1 MPTIRPLYDHD
12 SLVEL
17 TALLHAAY
25 ASLAAQGWNFTA
37 VDQSVQVTRERLAGA
52 QAFVAEQGGRLV
64 GTIAVRGP
72 KPAGEAYIADPPP
85 ALYTTPGTAILAQ
98 LGVHPD
104 CRGLGLGERL
114 IDAAEQWARD
124 QGFTQMA
131 LDTAEPATALRRR
144 YERRGY
150 QPVGRVQ
157 WQGKTYASVLMVK
170 PLQPTEPAS
179 T

>member
-1 MPTIRPLYDHD
+1 MPTLRPLRDTD

-37 VDQSVQVTRERLAGA
+37 VDQTVEVTRQRLAGA
-52 QAFVAEQGGRLV
+52 QAFVAERDGRLV

-72 KPAGEAYIADPPP
+72 KPAGEAYIGDAPP

-114 IDAAEQWARD
+114 IDTAEAWARE
-124 QGFTQMA
+124 QGFSQIA

-150 QPVGRVQ
+150 ATVGRVQ
-157 WQGKTYASVLMVK
+157 WQGKTYASVLMAK
-170 PLQPTEPAS
+170 ALAAPPGPSA
-179 T
+179 

>member
-1 MPTIRPLYDHD
+1 MPTIRPLHTGD
-12 SLVEL
+12 SLGEL

-37 VDQSVQVTRERLAGA
+37 VDQSVDVTRERLAGA
-52 QAFVAEQGGRLV
+52 QAFVAEQAGRLV

-72 KPAGEAYIADPPP
+72 KPAGEAYIADAPP

-104 CRGLGLGERL
+104 CRGLGVGERL
-114 IDAAEQWARD
+114 IDAAEAWAREA
-124 QGFTQMA
+124 GFTQIA

-150 QPVGRVQ
+150 STVGRVQ
-157 WQGKTYASVLMVK
+157 WAGKTYASVLMAK
-170 PLQPTEPAS
+170 ALQPAEGQQA
-179 T
+179 

>member
-1 MPTIRPLYDHD
+1 MPTLRPLRDTD

-37 VDQSVQVTRERLAGA
+37 VNQSVEVTRQRLADA
-52 QAFVAEQGGRLV
+52 QAFVAERDGRLV
-64 GTIAVRGP
+64 GTVAVRGP
-72 KPAGEAYIADPPP
+72 KPVGETYIGDETPP
-85 ALYTTPGTAILAQ
+85 LYTTPGTAILAQ

-114 IDAAEQWARD
+114 IEAAEGWARA
-124 QGFTQMA
+124 QGFTQIA
-131 LDTAEPATALRRR
+131 LDTAEPATALRQR

-150 QPVGRVQ
+150 RTVGGVQ

-170 PLQPTEPAS
+170 HLAPETTA
-179 T
+179 

>member
-1 MPTIRPLYDHD
+1 MPTIRPLHDQD

-37 VDQSVQVTRERLAGA
+37 VNQTVDVTRERLAGA
-52 QAFVAEQGGRLV
+52 QAFVAERDGRLV

-72 KPAGEAYIADPPP
+72 KPAGEAYVGDPPP
-85 ALYTTPGTAILAQ
+85 PLYTTPGTAILAQ
-98 LGVHPD
+98 LAVHPG
-104 CRGLGLGERL
+104 CRSLGLGEQL
-114 IDAAEQWARD
+114 LDTAEQWARE
-124 QGFTQMA
+124 QGFTQVA

-150 QPVGRVQ
+150 VTVGRVQ
-157 WQGKTYASVLMVK
+157 WQGKTYASVLMAKGLAPVNR
-170 PLQPTEPAS
+170 PTA
-179 T
+179 